1 MHGELER
8 VDGAKRTGPSR
19 RALVSGAAWA
29 APAVLTAVAAP
40 AWGAASVPLKCFTM
54 DWGQLATGT
63 SLTGKTLISSDPVL
77 GAGPTTSPTLAISSG
92 TSTAYNFEVDYRGVW
107 YDNSTLTVAGM
118 SATNTGMILN
128 LRGANATETVTLS
141 FSQPIRELTFVV
153 YELNRWTTTTEN
165 DTLSFSQ
172 PVAITGTGLNAT
184 TGTGPFFRTA
194 TYSSLTAITVR
205 TTATAAFSTFAIT
218 YLDAVT
224 ASTGGGYVGIGDLT
238 ICV

>member
-1 MHGELER
+1 MGGARGAHRRSRAGVGSGVGAPEVLHHGL
-8 VDGAKRTGPSR
+8 G
-19 RALVSGAAWA
+19 
-29 APAVLTAVAAP
+29 
-40 AWGAASVPLKCFTM
+40 
-54 DWGQLATGT
+54 ATGHRD
-63 SLTGKTLISSDPVL
+63 LADRQDPPVL